1 MTAIR
6 ILNTSETKDSIDA
19 WFVQVKA
26 FVRAIPVYGKFMD
39 LVWTAHSQSET
50 RGFQPV
56 VDAAN
61 VVTAT
66 AETQSTQVSALID
79 LLCSRTRQC

>member
-39 LVWTAHSQSET
+39 LVWTAHSQSEKE
-50 RGFQPV
+50 
-56 VDAAN
+56 DSS
-61 VVTAT
+61 
-66 AETQSTQVSALID
+66 QSLTPPT
-79 LLCSRTRQC
+79 LLLRLLRHRVHKYLL